1 MSDGDN
7 KIGRLGRLLEYVRTS
22 PVSGAD
28 RPRPASS
35 SGVAPEQTRPNALR
49 HDVAGLRQRLA
60 EKLRDVDADKPA
72 DLDRARNVIVRE
84 ILLWEFGDAFINHAE
99 FKAMLGKID
108 ATIKAQPELKDHVR
122 QITLEIQHG

>member
-7 KIGRLGRLLEYVRTS
+7 RIGRLGRLLEYVRTS
-22 PVSGAD
+22 SVSGA
-28 RPRPASS
+28 RHQQPVSSGGAPAEQPRPTAS
-35 SGVAPEQTRPNALR
+35 R

-60 EKLRDVDADKPA
+60 ERLRDVDTDKPA
-72 DLDRARNVIVRE
+72 DMDRARVVIVRE

-99 FKAMLGKID
+99 FKTMLGKID

-122 QITLEIQHG
+122 LITLEIQHG